1 MARKTLAAVLGWL
14 LAGFT
19 FIFSAIVNAILNLP
33 SVPPLMEGLIYE
45 LVVFGFVGVAFVA
58 IGLHVYVR
66 ASRAETE

>member
-1 MARKTLAAVLGWL
+1 MDRKTLATVMGWL

-19 FIFSAIVNAILNLP
+19 FIFGATVNATLNLH

-58 IGLHVYVR
+58 IGLRVHVR
-66 ASRAETE
+66 ASRAETG